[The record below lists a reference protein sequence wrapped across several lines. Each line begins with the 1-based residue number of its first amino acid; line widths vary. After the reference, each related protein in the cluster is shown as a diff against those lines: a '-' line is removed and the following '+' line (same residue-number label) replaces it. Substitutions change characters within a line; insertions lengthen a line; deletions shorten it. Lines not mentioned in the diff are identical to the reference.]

1 MDTLFTLF
9 GVTFWIIAYV
19 WWGICTHIIAD
30 KTGTPNPWLAWIPI
44 ANIYLMCKIADM
56 SGWWTIVFFIPLVN
70 IVITIVV
77 WMKIAEALIMP
88 NWLGIL
94 MFIPYLNYVII
105 AVLAFAGKRTAAQT
119 A

>member
-1 MDTLFTLF
+1 MDAIFYLF
-9 GVTFWIIAYV
+9 GYFFWIVGYV
-19 WWGICTHIIAD
+19 WWGLCMHIIAH
-30 KTGTPNPWLAWIPI
+30 KTNTPNPWLAWIPI
-44 ANIYLMCKIADM
+44 ANIYLMCKVADM

-70 IVITIVV
+70 IVIMIIV
-77 WMKIAEALIMP
+77 WMKIAEALDMP

-105 AVLAFAGKRTAAQT
+105 AVLAFAGKQSVAQV